1 MKHSAESAEGQ
12 QKVTIDTVTLANIAL
27 LCGEAVTLGAWRDR
41 FAPSLRQ
48 VDRAAAVK
56 AHDLI
61 SESVISARQIARA
74 LSIQL
79 PDVAGLCWELSTPP
93 AERPVE
99 F

>member
-1 MKHSAESAEGQ
+1 MKHSAESEEGQ

-41 FAPSLRQ
+41 FGPSLRQ
-48 VDRAAAVK
+48 IDRAAAVK

-61 SESVISARQIARA
+61 SESVIAARQIART

-79 PDVAGLCWELSTPP
+79 PDTAGINWELSPRP
-93 AERPVE
+93 AARPVQ